1 MLVEMGGRRTA
12 RELALQFLYGWDIVG
27 GDLDESMAAF
37 DSLEKEK
44 EDVSRY
50 ALELIK
56 GTIERKEE
64 LDKLIDRS
72 CANWD
77 LQRIAVIDRNVLR
90 IALYEMFHG
99 NDVPPIVAINE
110 AVDIA
115 KKYSTAESGG
125 FINGIL
131 DRIRRDLLG
140 EERRGGGGE
149 EGS

>member
-64 LDKLIDRS
+64 LDKLIDRC